1 MIEDILK
8 FIDELYASN
17 TGVKVFCANIICVIL
32 CLIGGA
38 IVSFLCKT
46 IGTPIL
52 KIIILAFF
60 AFLIWK
66 TTGESDGDRQYLT
79 EIK

>member
-1 MIEDILK
+1 MIEDLFN

-17 TGVKVFCANIICVIL
+17 NGVKVFCANIILLILSLIEVVI
-32 CLIGGA
+32 A
-38 IVSFLCKT
+38 YFLLKT

-52 KIIILAFF
+52 RIIVLVFF

-66 TTGESDGDRQYLT
+66 TTGKKR
-79 EIK
+79 